1 MERIKRAGILY
12 EKHRTGSQIMGLFN
26 LCCYNRAMKN
36 RFIAINALICLFVTG
51 LFSLSVSAE
60 PVTDLY
66 KTVVSVSDQGS
77 GERLRAMRVGLGK
90 VLVKV
95 TGNSQVLSKIN
106 TTEMFSN
113 AERYVT
119 EYGYVHYQDPQVKP
133 SSSEPGTGMS
143 LSFDEASINRLL
155 RQNQLQIWPSD
166 RPGLLVWLIVDDT
179 VKGKNFVSSEMIP
192 GAVDALGA
200 LMSERGAPL
209 ISPLLDLQDRQTLS
223 PESAWSFNQVALAA
237 ATERYNTDSWM
248 ALRFYQS
255 STGQWRG
262 ARLLNLNGDDDLR
275 SLVANS
281 LPELMSKVVPE
292 VVDSLASRYAYVP
305 NSTNEEL
312 LVQVENINDYKT
324 FNQATTYLASL
335 EVVHRLTVDYVDAD
349 RVGLRLFVE
358 GEASLLLDTLRRD
371 QRMTKMGDLSMST
384 PTSEIAVPPSET
396 AASSEADEPSAETNP
411 PTPTLPT
418 PTLSTPNVP
427 SSIKSYHFRW
437 GGQ

>member
-1 MERIKRAGILY
+1 
-12 EKHRTGSQIMGLFN
+12 MGLFT

-36 RFIAINALICLFVTG
+36 RSITRNTMIYLFMMG
-51 LFSLSVSAE
+51 LFSLPVSAE

-66 KTVVSVSDQGS
+66 ETVVPVSDQGA
-77 GERLRAMRVGLGK
+77 GERLRAMRIGLGK

-95 TGNSQVLSKIN
+95 TGDSQVLSNIN
-106 TTEMFSN
+106 TIETFSN

-119 EYGYVHYQDPQVKP
+119 EYGYIRYQDPVTKP

-166 RPGLLVWLIVDDT
+166 RPGLLVWLVIDDP
-179 VKGKNFVSSEMIP
+179 VSGKNFVSSETMP
-192 GAVDALGA
+192 VAVDTLGT
-200 LMSERGAPL
+200 LMGDRGAPL
-209 ISPLLDLQDRQTLS
+209 ISPLLDLQDRQALS
-223 PESAWSFNQVALAA
+223 PESAWNFNQVALAA
-237 ATERYNTDSWM
+237 ATERYNTESWM

-262 ARLLNLNGDDDLR
+262 ARLLNLNGDDNLR
-275 SLVANS
+275 SIVANS

-292 VVDSLASRYAYVP
+292 VVDSLASRYAYIP
-305 NSTNEEL
+305 KSINEEL
-312 LVQVENINDYKT
+312 LVQIENINDYKT

-358 GEASLLLDTLRRD
+358 GEVPLLLDTLRRD
-371 QRMTKMGDLSMST
+371 QRMTEMVDISM
-384 PTSEIAVPPSET
+384 PMPAQEIAAPS
-396 AASSEADEPSAETNP
+396 AGVASSEIGEPSAESNLSVTNVP
-411 PTPTLPT
+411 V
-418 PTLSTPNVP
+418 PNIP
-427 SSIKSYHFRW
+427 SSIKSYRFRW